1 MSNRSTQLEQI
12 RPVISSALVHD
23 NMSSDERFQNNTLR
37 PVIKLQSDLFIE
49 VFKNYVSKH
58 KNVFYDLSHT
68 KQLDYI
74 ENAIHK
80 DMKFRNSLK
89 GMIIGQFTIEE
100 YRIYI
105 QNSSALNK
113 RMMNIVKEGFINNI
127 QLFQHPIAKAI

>member
-58 KNVFYDLSHT
+58 KNVF
-68 KQLDYI
+68 
-74 ENAIHK
+74 
-80 DMKFRNSLK
+80 
-89 GMIIGQFTIEE
+89 
-100 YRIYI
+100 
-105 QNSSALNK
+105 
-113 RMMNIVKEGFINNI
+113 
-127 QLFQHPIAKAI
+127 